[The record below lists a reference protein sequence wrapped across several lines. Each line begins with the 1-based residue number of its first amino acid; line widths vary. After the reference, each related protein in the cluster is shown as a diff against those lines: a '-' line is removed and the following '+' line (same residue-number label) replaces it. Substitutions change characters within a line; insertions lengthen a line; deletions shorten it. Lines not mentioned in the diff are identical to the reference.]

1 MRVLGISG
9 SLRSGSYNRA
19 LLRAAR
25 ELAPA
30 GMEIVDFD
38 LRELPFYDGDV
49 EAAGDPASVHAF
61 KDAIRA
67 ADALLI
73 ATPEYNRGIPGVLKN
88 AVDWASRP
96 PLGSPLTGKPVAI
109 TGASTGLGGTA
120 RAQEQLRAA
129 LEFSRADVLAQPEVL
144 VPEAYLSI
152 DDEGRL
158 VDEDA
163 RARLAELLA
172 ALADRHAT
180 PSRPALSTKPRS
192 SRSRRATKS
201 AASSSRT
208 RRRTAASYAVA
219 GAGGGSAGT

>member
-1 MRVLGISG
+1 MRVLGIPG
-9 SLRSGSYNRA
+9 SLRSGSYNGA
-19 LLRAAR
+19 LLQAAR

-49 EAAGDPASVHAF
+49 EAAGDPGAVTAF
-61 KDAIRA
+61 KEAIRS

-109 TGASTGLGGTA
+109 MGASTGLGGTA

-129 LEFSRADVLAQPEVL
+129 LEFSRADVRSEPEVL
-144 VPEAYLSI
+144 VPEAYLRFDS
-152 DDEGRL
+152 EGRL
-158 VDEDA
+158 VDEDS
-163 RARLAELLA
+163 RSVLAELLE
-172 ALADRHAT
+172 ALARSA
-180 PSRPALSTKPRS
+180 PSSEPERADLRLSRGEHV
-192 SRSRRATKS
+192 
-201 AASSSRT
+201 AA
-208 RRRTAASYAVA
+208 A
-219 GAGGGSAGT
+219 